1 MKRRHILLFLISCLL
16 LYIGDIFASGLIA
29 LALIFQMNLLFFEI
43 PLTKIS
49 QLAALKLFFFSIP
62 IFFFLGGI
70 HSFLFVYA
78 RDSQWLFLLF
88 SIFIGYCLFFVA
100 NFLCFFT
107 FKFLLQNQFKV
118 AIAVQDA
125 VANVRHKKRDLF
137 MQTSF
142 LFILSLVPFLNTEWK
157 IIFSLMAYQ
166 LYSFR
171 HQLKRVFGFSH

>member
-16 LYIGDIFASGLIA
+16 LYVGDIFASGLIA
-29 LALIFQMNLLFFEI
+29 LALIFQMNLLFFDI
-43 PLTKIS
+43 PLTKTS
-49 QLAALKLFFFSIP
+49 QVAAFKLFLFSIP

-88 SIFIGYCLFFVA
+88 SIFIGYCLFFIA
-100 NFLCFFT
+100 HFLCFFV
-107 FKFLLQNQFKV
+107 FNFLPQNQFKIS
-118 AIAVQDA
+118 IALQEA
-125 VANVRHKKRDLF
+125 VAQVRLKKKDLLL
-137 MQTSF
+137 QTSF

-157 IIFSLMAYQ
+157 IIFALMVYQ

-171 HQLKRVFGFSH
+171 HQWKQVFGFSR